1 MKKRKTGKF
10 KGMTLFEI
18 IISLA
23 VLSVMTLLLVRA
35 SSVINMYIRSANK
48 VNQRTVEQSPVAE
61 MGHEGAAHKTADD
74 VKIIVRNPLPGAGSA
89 EIELNGKA
97 YEVVEQATDSNGNAV
112 YNDSEFGGNLNMQF
126 ILIEEPTTTAPTTGP

>member
-1 MKKRKTGKF
+1 MKKKKTGKF

-23 VLSVMTLLLVRA
+23 VLSVMTLLLVRT

-48 VNQRTVEQSPVAE
+48 VNQRTVEQSPIAE
-61 MGHEGAAHKTADD
+61 MGHEDAAHKTADD
-74 VKIIVRNPLPGAGSA
+74 VKIIVRNPQPGAGSA

-97 YEVVEQATDSNGNAV
+97 YEVVEQATDSDGNV
-112 YNDSEFGGNLNMQF
+112 IYNDSEFGGNLNMQF
-126 ILIEEPTTTAPTTGP
+126 IVLEEPTTTAPATEP